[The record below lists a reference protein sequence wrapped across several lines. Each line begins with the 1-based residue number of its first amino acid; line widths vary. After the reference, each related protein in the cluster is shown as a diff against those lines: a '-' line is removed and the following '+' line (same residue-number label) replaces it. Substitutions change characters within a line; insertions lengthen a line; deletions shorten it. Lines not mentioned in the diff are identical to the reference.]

1 VALRRGATITP
12 ETAKSRK
19 IETFTGLAQR
29 TPAWEEFNNFIG
41 ANEATELA
49 KRYRIV

>member
-1 VALRRGATITP
+1 MMKELKATGTVANWA
-12 ETAKSRK
+12 E
-19 IETFTGLAQR
+19 R